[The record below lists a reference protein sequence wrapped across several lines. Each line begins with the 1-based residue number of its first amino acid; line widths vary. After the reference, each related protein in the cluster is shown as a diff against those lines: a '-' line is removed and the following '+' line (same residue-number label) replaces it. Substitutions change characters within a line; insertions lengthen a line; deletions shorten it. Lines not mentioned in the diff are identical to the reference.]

1 MKKLLSTLLLLSAIQ
16 IVSAQQTPTFEE
28 MQRRLLQ
35 LQQQMM
41 QDLQNNSF
49 GGSFFSMPGG
59 DSTYTF
65 RFDTTI
71 VGDNFSGSF
80 HFGPFTNDS
89 TAQGNFGGADWM
101 NKFFSDEFWGTSP
114 SEDSTEE
121 NDDEHLLPEE
131 RLRMEEEQGQSGKK
145 MPQKKE
151 PAAPKD
157 ADKPKI
163 KTVRI

>member
-1 MKKLLSTLLLLSAIQ
+1 MKKLLTALILLSAVP
-16 IVSAQQTPTFEE
+16 IVSAQQTPSFEE

-41 QDLQNNSF
+41 QELQNNSF

-80 HFGPFTNDS
+80 HFGPFSNDS
-89 TAQGNFGGADWM
+89 TAQGNFFGSDWM
-101 NKFFSDEFWGTSP
+101 NKFFSEDFWGTQP
-114 SEDSTEE
+114 SEDRT
-121 NDDEHLLPEE
+121 DERDSEGLLPEE
-131 RLRMEEEQGQSGKK
+131 KLRMEEEQGQSGKK
-145 MPQKKE
+145 APENKK

>member
-1 MKKLLSTLLLLSAIQ
+1 MKKLLTALLLLSAVQ
-16 IVSAQQTPTFEE
+16 LVSAQQTPTFED

-41 QDLQNNSF
+41 QELQNNSF
-49 GGSFFSMPGG
+49 GGSFFTIPGG

-80 HFGPFTNDS
+80 HFGPFGSDS
-89 TAQGNFGGADWM
+89 TAQGDFFGSDWM
-101 NKFFSDEFWGTSP
+101 TKFFGDDFRGTP
-114 SEDSTEE
+114 PTGDSTDE
-121 NDDEHLLPEE
+121 NNSEHLLPEE

-145 MPQKKE
+145 SPENKK